1 MDLNLD
7 DLDKPTAPE
16 EFALA
21 VPEPIKPISSE
32 VVVQQSRAELEKRP
46 QVSSA
51 LSQKASAFVDDLLTV
66 DIQSPDFERKADTI
80 AAMGG
85 KEIEQTVSSSNS
97 LLDRRAVSGTSGA
110 GDRVGK
116 TLVELRTM
124 VTDLDP
130 NRADLTGARK
140 LLKFLPGGK
149 KLTNYLARFESSRTQ
164 LDAIVRALESG
175 QDELRKDNSTLD
187 AERQKLWDLQNKL
200 KDYGSLADALDEALV
215 NKIAELRSSGREE
228 DAQTLEKDA
237 LFAVRQR
244 HQDLM
249 TQLVVAQQGYLAYG
263 LIKDNNKE
271 LIKGVDRTKNTTLM
285 ALTVAVTMDQAL
297 KQQERVLE
305 QTTAINR
312 TTSDMIARNAER
324 LNQQGARIQQQAASS
339 TIDIEKL
346 KIAFQ
351 NTFAAMD
358 AVDQFRLQANRSME
372 QTVKVLK
379 SQADDAQQY
388 LDRSRRRDSGD
399 ASAPLY

>member
-7 DLDKPTAPE
+7 SLNEPTPATD
-16 EFALA
+16 FVLA
-21 VPEPIKPISSE
+21 VPEPIKPVSAE
-32 VVVQQSRAELEKRP
+32 LVVQQSRAELAERP
-46 QVSSA
+46 QVSTA
-51 LSQKASAFVDDLLTV
+51 LQQKASAFIDDLLTV
-66 DIQSPDFERKADTI
+66 DIQSPQFERKADTI

-85 KEIEQTVSSSNS
+85 KEIEQSVSASNS

-116 TLVELRTM
+116 TLVDLRTM

-149 KLTNYLARFESSRTQ
+149 KLTNYLARFESSRAQ

-187 AERQKLWDLQNKL
+187 AERQKLWDLQQKL
-200 KDYGSLADALDEALV
+200 KDYGALADALDEALV
-215 NKIAELRSSGREE
+215 NKAAELRSQGREE

-249 TQLVVAQQGYLAYG
+249 TQMVVAQQGYLAYG
-263 LIKDNNKE
+263 LIRDNNRE

-297 KQQERVLE
+297 RQQERVLE
-305 QTTAINR
+305 QTNAINQ
-312 TTSDMIARNAER
+312 TTSDMIAKNAER
-324 LNQQGARIQQQAASS
+324 LNQQGARI
-339 TIDIEKL
+339 
-346 KIAFQ
+346 
-351 NTFAAMD
+351 
-358 AVDQFRLQANRSME
+358 
-372 QTVKVLK
+372 
-379 SQADDAQQY
+379 
-388 LDRSRRRDSGD
+388 
-399 ASAPLY
+399 